1 MPSVLTIQSH
11 VAFGHVG
18 NRAAVFPL
26 ERLGI
31 EAIAVNTV
39 QFSNHTGYGVW
50 TGTVF
55 PPEHI
60 AEIIAGI
67 EARGALTTA
76 DAVLTG
82 YMGDAALGAVVLDA
96 VARVKAGRPEALY
109 CCDPVMGDVGRGFFV
124 RPGIPDFFRQR
135 AVPAADIITPN
146 QFELEYLT
154 GRQVGDLASALEAAD
169 AARTL
174 GPRWVLVTS
183 LTRADAPADSIEML
197 LVGPEGAFL
206 VTTPRLDLSPM
217 PNGAG
222 DCTAALFLAKLMETA
237 DPAKALGHAA
247 SAIYAVFDAT
257 RQSGLRELQLIRAQD
272 QLVVPPR
279 WFEPVR
285 VR

>member
-1 MPSVLTIQSH
+1 MNTILTIQSH

-26 ERLGI
+26 ERLGC

-39 QFSNHTGYGVW
+39 QFSNHTGYGAW

-60 AEIIAGI
+60 AGI
-67 EARGALTTA
+67 LEGVEARGGLAGC

-96 VARVKAGRPEALY
+96 VVRVKALNPRAVW

-124 RPGIPDFFRQR
+124 RPGIPEFFRDR
-135 AVPAADIITPN
+135 AVPLADVITPN
-146 QFELEYLT
+146 QFELEYLS
-154 GRQVGDLASALEAAD
+154 GRAVEDLPGALEAT
-169 AARTL
+169 AAVRAL
-174 GPRWVLVTS
+174 GPRLALVTS
-183 LTRADAPADSIEML
+183 LARREAPADRIEML
-197 LVGPEGAFL
+197 LDTPEGAWI
-206 VTTPRLDLSPM
+206 VATPRLDLTPA

-222 DCTAALFLAKLMETA
+222 DATAALFLAKLLETGS
-237 DPAKALGHAA
+237 PPEALAHAA
-247 SAIYAVFDAT
+247 SAIYAVFTAT
-257 RQSGLRELQLIRAQD
+257 AASGRRELQLIAAQEE
-272 QLVVPPR
+272 LVRPAR
-279 WFEPVR
+279 RFDPVR